1 MENNKS
7 MEVFNEFNI
16 RFSYNG
22 NLGRLQQKTIDN
34 KVFCGILMQNGII
47 SHEEYL
53 EIMQAIQDYFVEEIR
68 KVADNP
74 QYFID
79 TIGG

>member
-1 MENNKS
+1 MGNNKS
-7 MEVFNEFNI
+7 MELFNEFNI
-16 RFSYNG
+16 KFSYNG

-34 KVFCGILMQNGII
+34 KVFCGILLQNDII
-47 SHEEYL
+47 SHEEYS

-74 QYFID
+74 QYFTD